1 MNELL
6 TLTKK
11 FVKEKVVDRAI
22 EHDKADSYP
31 TDIVNEMKEL
41 GFFGLTI
48 SEEYGGLGIDKL
60 TYVEIV
66 EELAKGWA
74 SVPGLLNSHLIVAY
88 LIEHF
93 GNNEQKG
100 YLPSLAEGS
109 LRGAILLTEPGAGSD
124 LKSIQCQIKNGK
136 LSGQKTMITNG
147 REAGLFAVLAKENGN
162 ISIYIIES
170 DKKGITIGSN
180 MEKMGFKGIE
190 TVDVYFDEVE
200 IEKSSLLGIEG
211 KGISI
216 FLKALEFG
224 RLSIAASALGVAQ
237 AAYEYSLRY
246 AQERSAYGN
255 PIAELQTVQLH
266 LAKMYTK
273 ITATRLL
280 THQSA
285 TSSENLDLSTS
296 VAKYFASETAVE
308 VTNTAL
314 RIFGGYGY
322 MKEYPIERYIRD
334 ATMYL
339 VGEGANDSL
348 LTSIAKKLVRT

>member
-11 FVKEKVVDRAI
+11 FVKEKVIDRAV
-22 EHDKADSYP
+22 EHDKVDSYP
-31 TDIVNEMKEL
+31 TEIVNEMKEL

-48 SEEYGGLGIDKL
+48 SEKHGGVGIDKL
-60 TYVEIV
+60 TYVQIV

-88 LIEHF
+88 LIEQF

-147 REAGLFAVLAKENGN
+147 REAGLFAVLARENEN
-162 ISIYIIES
+162 ISIYLIES
-170 DKKGITIGSN
+170 NKKGITIGSN
-180 MEKMGFKGIE
+180 MEKMGFKGVE

-200 IEKSSLLGIEG
+200 MEKRSLL
-211 KGISI
+211 
-216 FLKALEFG
+216 G

-237 AAYEYSLRY
+237 AAYEHSLRY
-246 AQERSAYGN
+246 VQERSAYGK

-266 LAKMYTK
+266 LAKMYTN

-285 TSSENLDLSTS
+285 TSTENLDLSTS

-308 VTNTAL
+308 VTNIAL

-339 VGEGANDSL
+339 VGEGANDAL
-348 LTSIAKKLVRT
+348 LTSIAKKLVGPKKSVRN